1 MASAYPAHSVPRDTQ
16 HQVRYPAPPPPVKQP
31 AKHRAPIGVLN
42 TSIEGGYRR
51 ITTHQLA
58 LAWWLYQSGQIT
70 RRQLRVYFASHEM
83 AERRTPAAIGP
94 REGQDRARRPS
105 FTLEEVAA
113 LVGGKGSPEAL
124 AALKTDIKRLGKL
137 GLMQL
142 TPHSISFATSAD
154 QINIP
159 DLKGYW
165 AMYGQFRNAS
175 RSVPVPRRM
184 LRSLAGGFSRAV
196 TAVIIATLIRS
207 LFWHKESGQYRMDGR
222 TKASWIV
229 QTFGVSRRAVTDARA
244 TLIDLGWLEPI
255 ATKQWEMNRWGS
267 HDAIN
272 STWAIGRRGGGAERK
287 RGREMAPDAVTPKIS
302 DTSES
307 ASPPAQN
314 HSESASP
321 LNRSSSPSGNTNT
334 RNPARPGHSGVSRN
348 SQGSERSVRPK
359 RPPLL
364 RDVGPE
370 HLGNTADL
378 LELYRQAT
386 HAGIIDTS
394 EASELTFLAFAERAR
409 AHGTRPGALFTWLLR
424 GKRTQFITQA
434 DEDAAHVR
442 LREHRNAQ
450 GAIGKE
456 GWPVAVERAG
466 EKPREL
472 TEDERFYELCHQ
484 IAKRERLED
493 PFRVAFIGKRWT
505 RPKWEEVRA
514 GYESLKSVGQDQ
526 ENCWNRPRSVASPI
540 M

>member
-1 MASAYPAHSVPRDTQ
+1 MASAYQAHSVPRDTR
-16 HQVRYPAPPPPVKQP
+16 HQVRYPAPHPPVKQP
-31 AKHRAPIGVLN
+31 ATRRAPIGVLN

-70 RRQLRVYFASHEM
+70 RRQLRVYFAGHEM
-83 AERRTPAAIGP
+83 AERRNPAAIGP

-105 FTLEEVAA
+105 FTVEEVAA

-124 AALKTDIKRLGKL
+124 VALKADTKRLGKL

-142 TPHSISFATSAD
+142 TPHSITFATSAD
-154 QINIP
+154 QINTL
-159 DLKGYW
+159 DLKGFW
-165 AMYGQFRNAS
+165 AMYGRFRNAS

-222 TKASWIV
+222 TKGSWIAE
-229 QTFGVSRRAVTDARA
+229 TFGVSRRAVTDARA

-272 STWAIGRRGGGAERK
+272 AAWAIGRKGRGAGSE
-287 RGREMAPDAVTPKIS
+287 T
-302 DTSES
+302 DTDTASPETLGMSES

-314 HSESASP
+314 QSESASP
-321 LNRSSSPSGNTNT
+321 LLNRSSSPSGNTNT
-334 RNPARPGHSGVSRN
+334 RNPVRPGHSGVSRTGVGQKRAVQP
-348 SQGSERSVRPK
+348 SRPA
-359 RPPLL
+359 LL
-364 RDVGPE
+364 RDVRSE
-370 HLGNTADL
+370 HLSSTKDL
-378 LELYRQAT
+378 LELRRQAIS
-386 HAGIIDTS
+386 AGIIDTS

-434 DEDAAHVR
+434 DEDAAHAR

-456 GWPVAVERAG
+456 AWPVVIERAG
-466 EKPREL
+466 DRPREL

-484 IAKRERLED
+484 IAKRERLDD

-505 RPKWEEVRA
+505 RPKWEEVKA
-514 GYESLKSVGQDQ
+514 GYESLKAGNEKGS
-526 ENCWNRPRSVASPI
+526 WNRLPSA
-540 M
+540 